1 MTNPLHNIKS
11 PHSAA
16 PPPKKKK
23 LQKVSSVQNY
33 TVTKNS
39 TMQPREFVQLQTTTD
54 LIAYK
59 YLDPLETDLGMS
71 KKIGCLQY

>member
-1 MTNPLHNIKS
+1 MS
-11 PHSAA
+11 G
-16 PPPKKKK
+16 
-23 LQKVSSVQNY
+23 VQNY